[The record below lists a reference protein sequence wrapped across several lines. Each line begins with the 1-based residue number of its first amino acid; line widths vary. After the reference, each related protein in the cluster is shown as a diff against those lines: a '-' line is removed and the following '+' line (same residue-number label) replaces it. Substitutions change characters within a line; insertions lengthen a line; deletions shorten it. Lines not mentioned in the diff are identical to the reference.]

1 MRACIG
7 RAFAWQEA
15 LLVMAILLQNFDFRA
30 DDPSYD
36 LRIKS
41 NLTIK
46 PEGFYM
52 RATLRK
58 GVDASRLQERLSSQT
73 GMYDKPFPIILCVQ
87 FTLHAYRCMSI
98 FADLSFSF

>member
-15 LLVMAILLQNFDFRA
+15 LLVMAMLLQNFDFRA

-41 NLTIK
+41 TLTIK

-58 GVDASRLQERLSSQT
+58 GVDTARLQERLSST
-73 GMYDKPFPIILCVQ
+73 PGMYN
-87 FTLHAYRCMSI
+87 SI
-98 FADLSFSF
+98 FVAHIQANCI